1 MYFGNYSIL
10 SSLPGEKKI
19 WEKTGEVLELLPTL
33 PLGRTDI
40 IPGVMY
46 VNKEEY
52 SSKDPAL
59 LRPEVHHRFI
69 DVQTV
74 LQNMELVRCY
84 LPKDLAVDT
93 TYDEAKDL
101 GFYKAGAV
109 ACQSGI
115 LDPGHIAVIPPFEAH
130 ASQMWVFE
138 GETLPIVKAV
148 IKVAVNS
155 VMENWV

>member
-1 MYFGNYSIL
+1 MYFGNYSVL
-10 SSLPGEKKI
+10 GDLPGDKSV
-19 WEKTGEVLELLPTL
+19 WEKVREVLELLPTL

-59 LRPEVHHRFI
+59 LRPEIHHRFI

-84 LPKDLAVDT
+84 LPSELAEDT
-93 TYDEAKDL
+93 PYDEAKPL
-101 GFYKAGAV
+101 
-109 ACQSGI
+109 
-115 LDPGHIAVIPPFEAH
+115 
-130 ASQMWVFE
+130 
-138 GETLPIVKAV
+138 
-148 IKVAVNS
+148 
-155 VMENWV
+155 